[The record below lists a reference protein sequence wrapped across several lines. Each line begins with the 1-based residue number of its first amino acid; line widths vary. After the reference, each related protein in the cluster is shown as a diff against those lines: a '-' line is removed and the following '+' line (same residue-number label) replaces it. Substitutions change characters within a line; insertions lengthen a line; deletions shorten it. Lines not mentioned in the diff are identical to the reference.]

1 VESLKSWA
9 IAVIGAVVIFGG
21 LGFHVWR
28 IWDMNTKCIERGGDL
43 VRGAFDF
50 VCVESR

>member
-1 VESLKSWA
+1 MRSWIIA
-9 IAVIGAVVIFGG
+9 ILGAIVIGGG
-21 LGFHVWR
+21 LCFHVWR
-28 IWDMNTKCIERGGDL
+28 IWDMNAKCINRGGEL